1 MFRERRTYSSR
12 TERRCMNAS
21 RLVSLFLCL
30 SLALPCAAFADTAP
44 ASGQKTDAP
53 ASTPKP
59 VPDPTQDVWTTL
71 LQNRVEELGAIDA
84 ETVALTKRLPDASR
98 KLNAALSGIEEEY
111 QRLMTLS
118 RVSRGCRW
126 NCPSS
131 SSGWHG

>member
-1 MFRERRTYSSR
+1 
-12 TERRCMNAS
+12 MNAS

-53 ASTPKP
+53 VSTPKT

-118 RVSRGCRW
+118 RVSRGL
-126 NCPSS
+126 PLELSS